1 MYIVCRAVIRLKRSM
16 KNNLNFT
23 RRKLRTEAL
32 ELAGTVVSNITTV
45 ENTYRRNINNSSHN
59 DDIIDCDQSVTF
71 GWSRRSA

>member
-1 MYIVCRAVIRLKRSM
+1 M

-45 ENTYRRNINNSSHN
+45 ENTYRRNMNNSSHN
-59 DDIIDCDQSVTF
+59 DDIIEKVSL
-71 GWSRRSA
+71 